1 MTKILH
7 IIQQLSKGG
16 AARSMIA
23 TAKYS
28 AQYGNFHHQVIS
40 LLPSETFAKQQA
52 EAVGMSVIDAPN
64 GQTILNTIE
73 KADIVHVHWWNNP
86 HLYDLL
92 RSDLPAMRLL
102 TWFHVAGDQ
111 PPHVITKQLIDHS
124 DFALACSPYT
134 YNRKAFQDLNSETK
148 TSKTGMVIAGSDFEP
163 IKNYQKCPHSS
174 FNVGYI
180 GTVDF
185 VKMHPNYVAMSA
197 NVDIPDVQFIVC
209 GGGISNYLAQ
219 QAQQLG
225 TSDKFDFRGYV
236 EDIKSVLEI
245 LDVYGY
251 PLCEETYAAAELN
264 LQEVMY
270 CGIPPVVFPY
280 GGVKNLIQHNE
291 TGLIVNSEKEYK
303 EAIEYLYH
311 HPEERERL
319 GNNARKYALEIFG
332 AENAGKAI
340 NPIYE
345 KLMQQPK
352 LDRIWGIPVGTSLL
366 DLPVTLEDLTGEY
379 RQPTPAELFIEGL
392 GGTKPEF
399 IVSMTSQDINELF
412 EAEEKIALSSAIISG
427 ISGGSG
433 IISYCQYYLQDNYL
447 RLWTALALE
456 NSQRYNEAIQNYIS
470 TINLGYTHWRV
481 TWYLA
486 RVAEKAKDL
495 ELAKKAIYDVL
506 KIVPNFEEAKNLL
519 ASISNSQKSPS
530 IQVQKSLPKISIITP
545 SFNQGEYLEDCIL
558 SVLEQGYSN
567 LEYIILDGGS
577 TDKSIEVIKKY
588 EKYLTHW
595 ESKADG
601 GHYHAVNKG
610 FKQYSTGEIMA
621 WINSDDKYHPDS
633 LYKVISAF
641 EENKQAEWIM
651 GIPTVWDSQ
660 GNLNRVIEYI
670 PNWSREFILN
680 NIQECIQKSFFV
692 EQESCFWKRSLWEK
706 AGGSLDIEFSLA
718 GDFELWIRF
727 FRHAPL
733 FVVNGLIGGFRSY
746 SEKQRSQQY
755 RREYINEMFAIVER
769 EKELIKQGFYTN
781 FISSPLRIDL
791 NEKKINDLKETIRN
805 QQESEIDYLINFQSL
820 NLIIFPDWRQDEE
833 NLSLTLTE
841 VLKSITSH
849 PQAGEITLIIDI
861 TNAEN
866 EEDAQLLVSAV
877 TMSLMLEEG
886 IELPETTE
894 ISFIGNLTPQ
904 QWENLF
910 AQMGN
915 NQLYYLPLSM
925 ISQWENIP
933 ESALDSYCKYLLQ
946 NCQIFLNN
954 GDAEKYLD
962 YYSYLLQNL
971 VQNIE
976 KNIQSQVWQ
985 KIALIFTEN
994 SNFIPCYFND
1004 QNLKKIYINR
1014 AKILEFTLRIK
1025 GFQLE
1030 YEFVPR
1036 EVKQE
1041 KIKIGI
1047 LSAHYGIQTETFS
1060 TLPVYNHLDRDKFD
1074 ITLLTIKISNHRLEK
1089 YCFAHGDR
1097 VIQLPST
1104 LSEQVNIIRS
1114 HDLDILFI
1122 GTNITARSHSITY
1135 LALHRLARI
1144 QIIDPNSPVSSGMP
1158 SIDYYI
1164 TSKLSEHLPT
1174 AEEHYTE
1181 ELITLDIP
1189 PQCFDFGTEANL
1201 KTNQIINREDLGL
1214 KPSQIVFV
1222 SGANYFKIIPEV
1234 EETWIKI
1241 LTKVTNSVLVLYPF
1255 NPNWSNNYPISL
1267 FQERIFKTLQKY
1279 NIAEDRLII
1288 LEPVKNSLE
1297 IKERLKICDIYLDSF
1312 PYSGMTSV
1320 IDPLSVSLPTIV
1332 FSGDTSRSQKA
1343 ASILRYFDLED
1354 LITYSPEEYI
1364 KKAVLLAQNYQLREE
1379 YKEKIEQKMQSNPS
1393 FLDDKKYSKK
1403 IEKVFV
1409 NLSEKYQYENTL
1421 REFNLTQMNYLV
1433 FPDWQSDEEVLT
1445 EELYNLISTL
1455 AHNSSINDKLPDSNF
1470 PLNKGSRGGSNLP
1483 SPFGRGAGG
1492 EGVTLVIDTTGITEE
1507 DANLMLSAVA
1517 MNLMMEEELDLENLF
1532 NFSFISDFDE
1542 EQWAKLLPQITA
1554 RIILDC
1560 ENKEIVNSELFE
1572 DLISVM
1578 GNKNNYAIFPDWSKD
1593 EQELFTA
1600 LNQFFINIS
1609 TEEKATLLIDLNN
1622 SNEEEVG
1629 LFVSEVVMNLMLEEG
1644 IELSDEININ
1654 FVNFSPNQW
1663 HSLKGLIK
1671 EEFTI

>member
-1 MTKILH
+1 MIKILH

-40 LLPSETFAKQQA
+40 LLPSETLAKQQA
-52 EAVGMSVIDAPN
+52 EVVGMSVIDAPN
-64 GQTILNTIE
+64 HQVILDTIE

-163 IKNYQKCPHSS
+163 IKNYQKRSHDG

-197 NVDIPDVQFIVC
+197 KVDIPDVHFVVC

-225 TSDKFDFRGYV
+225 ASDKFDFRGYV

-245 LDVYGY
+245 LDIYGY

-352 LDRIWGIPVGTSLL
+352 RERIWGIPVGTSLL
-366 DLPVTLEDLTGEY
+366 DLPITLEDLTGEY

-412 EAEEKIALSSAIISG
+412 EAEEKIALSSPLVRSAG
-427 ISGGSG
+427 SGG
-433 IISYCQYYLQDNYL
+433 IIHYCNSYPNDGYL
-447 RLWTALALE
+447 RLWTGLVLE
-456 NSQRYNEAIQNYIS
+456 ASQQYAQAIQNYINA
-470 TINLGYTHWRV
+470 INLGCNHWRV
-481 TWYLA
+481 VWYLA
-486 RVAEKAKDL
+486 RVAEKANNL
-495 ELAKKAIYDVL
+495 ELAEKAVSNVL
-506 KIVPNFEEAKNLL
+506 QGVPNFINAQELLERITNCNLF
-519 ASISNSQKSPS
+519 P
-530 IQVQKSLPKISIITP
+530 
-545 SFNQGEYLEDCIL
+545 
-558 SVLEQGYSN
+558 
-567 LEYIILDGGS
+567 
-577 TDKSIEVIKKY
+577 
-588 EKYLTHW
+588 
-595 ESKADG
+595 
-601 GHYHAVNKG
+601 
-610 FKQYSTGEIMA
+610 
-621 WINSDDKYHPDS
+621 
-633 LYKVISAF
+633 
-641 EENKQAEWIM
+641 
-651 GIPTVWDSQ
+651 
-660 GNLNRVIEYI
+660 
-670 PNWSREFILN
+670 
-680 NIQECIQKSFFV
+680 
-692 EQESCFWKRSLWEK
+692 
-706 AGGSLDIEFSLA
+706 
-718 GDFELWIRF
+718 
-727 FRHAPL
+727 
-733 FVVNGLIGGFRSY
+733 
-746 SEKQRSQQY
+746 
-755 RREYINEMFAIVER
+755 
-769 EKELIKQGFYTN
+769 
-781 FISSPLRIDL
+781 
-791 NEKKINDLKETIRN
+791 
-805 QQESEIDYLINFQSL
+805 INFQTL
-820 NLIIFPDWRQDEE
+820 NLIIFPDWQQDEE
-833 NLSLTLTE
+833 ELSLTLTE
-841 VLKSITSH
+841 VLKSIAPH
-849 PQAGEITLIIDI
+849 PQAEEITLIIDT
-861 TNAEN
+861 TNAES
-866 EEDAQLLVSAV
+866 EEDAQMLVSAV
-877 TMSLMLEEG
+877 TLNLMLEEG
-886 IELPETTE
+886 IELSETTE
-894 ISFIGNLTPQ
+894 INFVRNLNSQ
-904 QWENLF
+904 QWQKLF
-910 AQMGN
+910 TQMGN
-915 NQLYYLPLSM
+915 SQLYYLPFPV

-933 ESALDSYCKYLLQ
+933 ESPLESYCKYLLQ

-954 GDAEKYLD
+954 GDSEKYLD

-976 KNIQSQVWQ
+976 KDIQSQLWQ

-994 SNFIPCYFND
+994 LNFIPCYFND
-1004 QNLKKIYINR
+1004 QNLKEIYINR

-1030 YEFVPR
+1030 YEFLPR

-1060 TLPVYNHLDRDKFD
+1060 TLPIYNHLDRDKFD
-1074 ITLLTIKISNHRLEK
+1074 ITLLTIRISNHRLEK

-1104 LSEQVNIIRS
+1104 LSEQVDIIRS
-1114 HDLDILFI
+1114 YDLDILFI

-1144 QIIDPNSPVSSGMP
+1144 QIIDPNSPVSSGFP

-1164 TSKLSEHLPT
+1164 SSKLSESLPT
-1174 AEEHYTE
+1174 AQEHYTE
-1181 ELITLDIP
+1181 ELITLNIP

-1201 KTNQIINREDLGL
+1201 KTDQIITREDLGL
-1214 KPSQIVFV
+1214 KADQIVFV

-1241 LTKVTNSVLVLYPF
+1241 LTKVANSVLVLYPF

-1312 PYSGMTSV
+1312 PYSGMTSM

-1354 LITYSPEEYI
+1354 LIAYSLEEYI
-1364 KKAVLLAQNYQLREE
+1364 EKAVLLGQNRELRRE
-1379 YKEKIEQKMQSNPS
+1379 YLEKITEKMQSNPS
-1393 FLDDKKYSKK
+1393 FLDSKTYSQN
-1403 IEKVFV
+1403 IEKIFI
-1409 NLSEKYQYENTL
+1409 NLYEKYHYENTII
-1421 REFNLTQMNYLV
+1421 EFKLTNINYLI
-1433 FPDWQSDEEVLT
+1433 FPDWQRDEEVLSI
-1445 EELYNLISTL
+1445 ELTQLIYKL
-1455 AHNSSINDKLPDSNF
+1455 ANNSSLSNDNPPVSDS
-1470 PLNKGSRGGSNLP
+1470 PLTKGGWGGS
-1483 SPFGRGAGG
+1483 
-1492 EGVTLVIDTTGITEE
+1492 TLVIDTTGITEE
-1507 DANLMLSAVA
+1507 DANLLLSGIA
-1517 MNLMMEEELDLENLF
+1517 MNLMMEEELDLENTL
-1532 NFSFISDFDE
+1532 DFALINNLN
-1542 EQWAKLLPQITA
+1542 EQQCNKLLPKITA
-1554 RIILDC
+1554 KITLENENQEII
-1560 ENKEIVNSELFE
+1560 NQFNIE
-1572 DLISVM
+1572 DLVSID
-1578 GNKNNYAIFPDWSKD
+1578 GNGNNYAIFPDWKAD
-1593 EQELFTA
+1593 QEELA
-1600 LNQFFINIS
+1600 SEIAQVLMNLS
-1609 TEEKATLLIDLNN
+1609 EEENCTLLVNLDHVDR
-1622 SNEEEVG
+1622 EEVG
-1629 LFVSEVVMNLMLEEG
+1629 LFFSEIAMNLML
-1644 IELSDEININ
+1644 INSVELSDNLQIN
-1654 FVNFSPNQW
+1654 FVNFTANQW
-1663 HSLKGLIK
+1663 QSLEGLIK
-1671 EEFTI
+1671 EKITINSENLPDNLFTES